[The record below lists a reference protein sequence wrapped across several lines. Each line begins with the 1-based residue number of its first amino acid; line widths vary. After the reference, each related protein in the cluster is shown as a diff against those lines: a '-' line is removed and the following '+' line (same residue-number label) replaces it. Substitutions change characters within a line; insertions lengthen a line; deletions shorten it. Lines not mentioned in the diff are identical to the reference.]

1 MRAFSQNFLND
12 PNIVK
17 KILHFADVHKDEC
30 ILEIGPGKGAL
41 TTELCKLSSNVYA
54 IEKDPSLIPFLRS
67 SFPNLHLYEGDILEF
82 PLEKVLQKST
92 KVIANIPY
100 HITTEI
106 LLKLV
111 HLRAFLSRAYIMVQK
126 EVADKLTAAFPVTF
140 SQALIRTFSDIKEL
154 FFVPRGCFQPR
165 PNVDSAVIELTFKEI
180 SNLNE
185 KDYGDFLRNL
195 YQNKKKQL
203 LSLLSSSYPKEK
215 ALEALQSLHIDPK
228 RRPVTLTVKELIALY
243 GKIGHLRPFLN

>member
-1 MRAFSQNFLND
+1 MRAFSQNFLAD
-12 PNIVK
+12 RNIIK
-17 KILHFADVHKDEC
+17 KILRFADVQKDEC

-41 TTELCKLSSNVYA
+41 TAELCKLSSNVYA

-82 PLEKVLQKST
+82 PLEKVLQKKT

-106 LLKLV
+106 LLRLV
-111 HLRAFLSRAYIMVQK
+111 HLRTFLSRAYIMVQK
-126 EVADKLTAAFPVTF
+126 EVADKLTTACPATF

-180 SNLNE
+180 PGLEERSYE
-185 KDYGDFLRNL
+185 DFLRTL
-195 YQNKKKQL
+195 YQNKKRQL
-203 LSLLSSSYPKEK
+203 LSLLSTHYPKEK
-215 ALEALQSLHIDPK
+215 VLEALQSLHIDPK
-228 RRPVTLTVKELIALY
+228 DRPFTLTVKELISLFE
-243 GKIGHLRPFLN
+243 KINR